1 MRPSIK
7 ANELANK
14 MYNGDV
20 FKKTKQEHLDELEI
34 SKLRATVVADE
45 FINFFSKVLKW
56 DEKTNGNIHYWQEVI
71 EEIEKL

>member
-1 MRPSIK
+1 MTPQKK
-7 ANELANK
+7 AQELGNK

-45 FINFFSKVLKW
+45 IINFFTKVLDW

-71 EEIEKL
+71 EEIESL